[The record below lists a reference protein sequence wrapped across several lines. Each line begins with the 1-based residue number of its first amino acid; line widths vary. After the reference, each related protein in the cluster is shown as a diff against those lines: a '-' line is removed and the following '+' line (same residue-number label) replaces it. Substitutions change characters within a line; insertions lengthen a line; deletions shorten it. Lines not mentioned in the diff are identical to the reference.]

1 MEWITLDR
9 EAGIG
14 LLTLNRPPE
23 NRFTGPFTAE
33 VRGAFAQAAQDPEIN
48 ALIVTSALEK
58 YFSNGLDLGWM
69 MSNPP
74 ETVTAFLLDMTQL
87 LKDTALFPKPLI
99 GAINGHAFG
108 LGAIWSSGFDF
119 RIMRA
124 DRGWVCFPEMD
135 INIPFLPGMIAL
147 CEHGLGVPL
156 FREMAWTAKRYPG
169 PEAVAAGWA
178 RAAVSADELLPKARE
193 LAVFMAAKKQPA
205 FGLTKQRWAA
215 RIARVIDELDPDA
228 IRTMAPAG
236 APASK

>member
-1 MEWITLDR
+1 MAFTDLSVS
-9 EAGIG
+9 AGIG

-23 NRFTGPFTAE
+23 NRLEAAFTAE
-33 VRGAFAQAAQDPEIN
+33 IRAALHQAEADPAVK
-48 ALIVTSALEK
+48 ALIITSALEK
-58 YFSNGLDLGWM
+58 FFCNGLDLGWM

-74 ETVTAFLLDMTQL
+74 EAVTAFLLDMTQL

-99 GAINGHAFG
+99 AAINGHAFG

-124 DRGWVCFPEMD
+124 DRGWACFPEMD

-147 CEHGLGVPL
+147 CEHGLGSRL
-156 FREMAWTAKRYPG
+156 FREMAWSAKRYTG

-178 RAAVSADELLPKARE
+178 RAAVPPDQLLPSARE
-193 LAVFMAAKKQPA
+193 LAAFMALKQQPA

-215 RIARVIDELDPDA
+215 HIAHTIDELDPAA
-228 IRTMAPAG
+228 IRAMAKPG
-236 APASK
+236 A